1 MTIYDVFINRRFQ
14 LRSGWRMALYLIV
27 FILISVPSI
36 VASQVIFKITDFT
49 AITRET
55 ITLFIS
61 AASGL
66 AAAFL
71 LLKFL
76 DRRDIRSMGMGF
88 RPGAIGEFSW
98 GLLIGFVMLCLA
110 VLLPYAFGIYD
121 IRFSL
126 PDTETI
132 IWGLTGNLMM
142 YLMVGFNEEI
152 MFRGYLFQSLT
163 EGIGRIWATLSFSVI
178 FGLAHAGNPN
188 VSLFGVIN
196 IVLAGILLSVAY
208 LQTRSLWLPIGI
220 HTAWNFTQGY
230 IWGLPVSGTTP
241 RTPLILS
248 MESGPDWITGGTF
261 GPEGGAACTFFCIL
275 ATLAVWFFFKPA
287 NEMRIITDEALHIQ
301 PFKPLQADDV
311 PEVQNEI
318 KPENENI
325 D

>member
-1 MTIYDVFINRRFQ
+1 MTIKDIFINRQFQ
-14 LRSGWRMALYLIV
+14 PRNGWRMGLYLIL
-27 FILISVPSI
+27 FILISVPAI
-36 VASQVIFKITDFT
+36 VASQIIFKLSDFSGITK
-49 AITRET
+49 ET
-55 ITLFIS
+55 ITLMIS

-76 DRRDIRSMGMGF
+76 DRRDIRSLGMGF

-110 VLLPYAFGIYD
+110 VLLPYAFGFYD

-126 PDTETI
+126 HDTETI
-132 IWGLTGNLMM
+132 IWGLTGNLML

-163 EGIGRIWATLSFSVI
+163 EGIGKIPATLVFSVV

-188 VSLFGVIN
+188 VSVFGVIN
-196 IVLAGILLSVAY
+196 IILAGILLSAAY

-220 HTAWNFTQGY
+220 HTAWNFTQGF

-241 RTPLILS
+241 RTPLVLS
-248 MESGPDWITGGTF
+248 METGPDWITGGTF
-261 GPEGGAACTFFCIL
+261 GPEGGAVCTFFCIL
-275 ATLAVWFFFKPA
+275 ATLAVWFFFKPV
-287 NEMRIITDEALHIQ
+287 NEMRIITNEALRTQ
-301 PFKPLQADDV
+301 PFKPLEAAEV
-311 PEVQNEI
+311 TEVQNEI
-318 KPENENI
+318 RPDAENI
-325 D
+325 N